1 MNNVKTYIVCWLM
14 VILTVFCG
22 MVMPAGYTTETAEE
36 FISEATVTEQETT
49 IDISTT
55 VPEETE
61 EPTSVECIP
70 IQQKTQDNL
79 IYSED
84 EIELLALVTVAEA
97 EGESEYG
104 KRLVIDTILNR
115 VDSESFPNTIRGVIY
130 HKNQFTS
137 MWNGRTKRCVVTDD
151 VRQLVREELIS
162 RTNNEVLY
170 FTAGGYGQYGTPAFQ
185 VGNHYFCI

>member
-14 VILTVFCG
+14 VISAVFCG
-22 MVMPAGYTTETAEE
+22 MVMPDYDDAKTAEE
-36 FISEATVTEQETT
+36 FVSETTLVIEQETT
-49 IDISTT
+49 AVDILTT
-55 VPEETE
+55 VHEKTEET
-61 EPTSVECIP
+61 TSVECIP

-115 VDSESFPNTIRGVIY
+115 VDAKSFPNTIRGVIY
-130 HKNQFTS
+130 
-137 MWNGRTKRCVVTDD
+137 
-151 VRQLVREELIS
+151 
-162 RTNNEVLY
+162 
-170 FTAGGYGQYGTPAFQ
+170 
-185 VGNHYFCI
+185 